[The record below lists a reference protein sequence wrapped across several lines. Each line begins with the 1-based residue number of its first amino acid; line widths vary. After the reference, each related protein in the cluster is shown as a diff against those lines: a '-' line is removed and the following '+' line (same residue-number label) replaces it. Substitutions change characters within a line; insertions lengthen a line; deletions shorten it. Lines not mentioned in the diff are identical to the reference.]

1 MPVSEL
7 MAFDA
12 LADRLAEINDRIELP
27 DVAFYQA
34 LAERAQGTV
43 VELGVGDGR
52 SAKRPF
58 LMPVR

>member
-7 MAFDA
+7 MAFDT

-34 LAERAQGTV
+34 LAERAQGPV
-43 VELGVGDGR
+43 VELGAGDGR
-52 SAKRPF
+52 VAWT
-58 LMPVR
+58 VRSCPIR